1 MARRRRSGQVRFII
15 PAPFG
20 EGYWAEVDPD
30 DWSAFDTDFVERW
43 LDWRASYPVRGTGG
57 VLRTGFARPPSPEQ
71 QSAWSLYTARDPVGR
86 IIQEWW
92 MPPFLVPIADVAP
105 VPGVFCE
112 QALMQCSVDPASG
125 GPETHQHYTN
135 IHRIASLANCHPRVV
150 ALGRQWP
157 TVTFNS
163 VGRAMEEFRQ
173 SPFDLRINVGGCTK
187 IIVGCSVAGARED
200 LLSLWWA
207 PCGGRDLSSESE
219 SLAQAV
225 FFDVVEAAHQ
235 VPLGYARDFNFVL
248 GLPLP
253 AAQPV
258 AARDIRVEPGRF
270 PAWCSGSA
278 TGVPFLGAATSVDST
293 AAPLTASAAPSTS
306 SAAPATS
313 TAAPSSTSA
322 WLTCCLRRCRNSVGA
337 MLWGHARERLPAAPG
352 AG

>member
-1 MARRRRSGQVRFII
+1 MARRRRSGQVCFI
-15 PAPFG
+15 PAPDG

-30 DWSAFDTDFVERW
+30 DWSAFDTDFVEQW

-57 VLRTGFARPPSPEQ
+57 VLRTGFARPASPEQ

-135 IHRIASLANCHPRVV
+135 IHRIACLASCHPRVLWLEPLELAV
-150 ALGRQWP
+150 GRQAT

-207 PCGGRDLSSESE
+207 PCEGRDLSSESE

-235 VPLGYARDFNFVL
+235 VPLGYAKDFHFVL
-248 GLPLP
+248 GLCP
-253 AAQPV
+253 A
-258 AARDIRVEPGRF
+258 RGGE
-270 PAWCSGSA
+270 
-278 TGVPFLGAATSVDST
+278 
-293 AAPLTASAAPSTS
+293 
-306 SAAPATS
+306 
-313 TAAPSSTSA
+313 
-322 WLTCCLRRCRNSVGA
+322 
-337 MLWGHARERLPAAPG
+337 GHKSRAREVPCMVQW
-352 AG
+352 